1 MTNLPFPYTKEVGR
15 AWIAATRERD
25 AEARHWNFAVTDA
38 ASARLAGSITLRDV
52 DLNGQIGYWVAR
64 AARGRG
70 VATRA
75 LILVSRWALDE
86 LGYPRVQLLTHPEN
100 RASQRVA
107 EKAGFTCEA
116 VLPSYIDIRGGRY
129 DGIMF
134 GRLPGELREG

>member
-1 MTNLPFPYTKEVGR
+1 M
-15 AWIAATRERD
+15 
-25 AEARHWNFAVTDA
+25 TDA

-116 VLPSYIDIRGGRY
+116 VLRSYIDIRGRRY

-134 GRLPGELREG
+134 GLLPGELREG